1 MKINRKTKGIICIIA
16 AAFGFS
22 LMSVFVRLAGDLPSF
37 QKAFFRNLIALIFMA
52 GALFKKKSGFLPQKG
67 NGLYLLGR
75 SLFGTI
81 GIICNF
87 YAIDRLV
94 LADANMLNKLSP
106 FFAIIFSAL
115 LLKEKPNIIQLG
127 GVITAFAGM
136 LMIVKP
142 GFTGMSFFPAAI
154 GTLGG
159 AGAGIAYT
167 FVRKLGSRGED
178 STKIIFWF
186 SAFSTV
192 VCLGFMLIPGNFEIM
207 SARQI
212 LFMCLAGLCACIGQ
226 FGITNAYIFAPAK
239 EISVYD
245 YSQVVFAALLGFI
258 LFGQIPDLF
267 SIFGYILICGAGI
280 AMFFYNKRR
289 MYN

>member
-94 LADANMLNKLSP
+94 LADANM
-106 FFAIIFSAL
+106 
-115 LLKEKPNIIQLG
+115 
-127 GVITAFAGM
+127 
-136 LMIVKP
+136 
-142 GFTGMSFFPAAI
+142 
-154 GTLGG
+154 
-159 AGAGIAYT
+159 
-167 FVRKLGSRGED
+167 
-178 STKIIFWF
+178 
-186 SAFSTV
+186 
-192 VCLGFMLIPGNFEIM
+192 
-207 SARQI
+207 
-212 LFMCLAGLCACIGQ
+212 
-226 FGITNAYIFAPAK
+226 
-239 EISVYD
+239 
-245 YSQVVFAALLGFI
+245 
-258 LFGQIPDLF
+258 
-267 SIFGYILICGAGI
+267 
-280 AMFFYNKRR
+280 
-289 MYN
+289 

>member
-1 MKINRKTKGIICIIA
+1 
-16 AAFGFS
+16 
-22 LMSVFVRLAGDLPSF
+22 
-37 QKAFFRNLIALIFMA
+37 
-52 GALFKKKSGFLPQKG
+52 
-67 NGLYLLGR
+67 
-75 SLFGTI
+75 
-81 GIICNF
+81 
-87 YAIDRLV
+87 
-94 LADANMLNKLSP
+94 
-106 FFAIIFSAL
+106 
-115 LLKEKPNIIQLG
+115 
-127 GVITAFAGM
+127 M

-186 SAFSTV
+186 SAFSTA

-289 MYN
+289 MHN

>member
-37 QKAFFRNLIALIFMA
+37 QKAFFRNFIALIFMT
-52 GALFKKKSGFLPQKG
+52 GALIKKKSGFLPQKG
-67 NGLYLLGR
+67 NGLYLLYR
-75 SLFGTI
+75 SLFGTV

-289 MYN
+289 TQD